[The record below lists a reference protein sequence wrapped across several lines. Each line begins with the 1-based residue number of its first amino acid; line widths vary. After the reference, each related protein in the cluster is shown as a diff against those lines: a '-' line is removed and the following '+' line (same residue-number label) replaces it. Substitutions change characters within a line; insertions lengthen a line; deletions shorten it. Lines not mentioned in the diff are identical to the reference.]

1 MTPTPQ
7 HEDGGGC
14 TVVGGVD
21 PPPAPQMTGRAVG
34 TASPHDVR
42 YPHTHVQASKAMT
55 TTPRNEDGGGCPVVG
70 EVDPQPAPQAT
81 GRPRP
86 FTRLHL
92 PRQHKSSIGCFTT
105 ATSRGARRS
114 LGVDDVVHQGLP
126 RLATSRTRSR
136 VQASKTMTLT
146 QEHEDGG
153 GCPVVSE
160 VDPPPAQQTTGRP
173 RPLMTPHLP
182 RQHKSSIANHGTAT
196 SHGARRS
203 LGVRSRNCRKGKG
216 IFGVELN
223 PPSRSSHYPTTL
235 TPLQTPLS

>member
-126 RLATSRTRSR
+126 RHATSSTRR
-136 VQASKTMTLT
+136 PMQASIAMPPTP
-146 QEHEDGG
+146 QHEDGG
-153 GCPVVSE
+153 GCPVVGE
-160 VDPPPAQQTTGRP
+160 VDPPPAPQATGR
-173 RPLMTPHLP
+173 
-182 RQHKSSIANHGTAT
+182 AVGTASPRDVRYPHT
-196 SHGARRS
+196 HAGQQSDTPSTHNTKTAGAVPSLARFARS
-203 LGVRSRNCRKGKG
+203 QLPK
-216 IFGVELN
+216 
-223 PPSRSSHYPTTL
+223 
-235 TPLQTPLS
+235 